1 MKKRHTLRFILPP
14 SVVYIYKGPLA
25 LYDAL
30 ESLQI
35 SREKVMQTFEMIVLK
50 IGYLTPFLAEI
61 SRQSNSV
68 IDS

>member
-35 SREKVMQTFEMIVLK
+35 SREKLMQTFERIV
-50 IGYLTPFLAEI
+50 
-61 SRQSNSV
+61 
-68 IDS
+68 